1 MLGKMK
7 SSQSFHTDTENRL
20 VVAKGDG
27 AGGGKDWEFGISR
40 RKLVCMEQINN
51 KVLLH
56 SPEN

>member
-1 MLGKMK
+1 MK

-27 AGGGKDWEFGISR
+27 AGGGKDWEFGIGR
-40 RKLVCMEQINN
+40 CKLVCMEQINN
-51 KVLLH
+51 KVLLY